1 MERPSNT
8 HVSLL
13 VQLRLDPANQS
24 AWRDFVSRYG
34 RQIYGWC
41 RQWGVQDADAE
52 DVTQSVLLILTE
64 RLRDFQYDPQGS
76 FRAWLKTVT
85 YHAWS
90 KNREARQRSGQGSG
104 DSIVAQRLDSL
115 EARDDLAARLEAEFD
130 RELLER
136 AMLQV
141 AQRVA
146 SNTWHAFH
154 LTAVDGISGA
164 EAARRLNLPVA
175 SVYVA
180 KSRVQRLIQ
189 KEIALLES
197 GLLQGV

>member
-1 MERPSNT
+1 MERPST

-52 DVTQSVLLILTE
+52 DVTQSVLLILAE
-64 RLRDFQYDPQGS
+64 RLRDFHYDPQGS

-90 KNREARQRSGQGSG
+90 KNRESRQRSGQGSG
-104 DSIVAQRLDSL
+104 DSFVAQRLDSL
-115 EARDDLAARLEAEFD
+115 EARDDLASKLEAEFD
-130 RELLER
+130 RELLAKTEG
-136 AMLQV
+136 Q
-141 AQRVA
+141 QRFE
-146 SNTWHAFH
+146 SEHQEIGNTQA
-154 LTAVDGISGA
+154 GA
-164 EAARRLNLPVA
+164 AHGED
-175 SVYVA
+175 
-180 KSRVQRLIQ
+180 
-189 KEIALLES
+189 
-197 GLLQGV
+197 LQGRAPGEKVVDQQGRTNPSHPRESFMQMPPTV

>member
-1 MERPSNT
+1 MERPST

-52 DVTQSVLLILTE
+52 DVTQSVLLILAE
-64 RLRDFQYDPQGS
+64 RLRDFHYDPQGS

-90 KNREARQRSGQGSG
+90 KNREGRQRSGQGSG
-104 DSIVAQRLDSL
+104 DSVVAQRLDSL
-115 EARDDLAARLEAEFD
+115 EARDDLASKLEAEFD

-146 SNTWHAFH
+146 SNTWQAFQ
-154 LTAVDGISGA
+154 LMAVDGLSGA
-164 EAARRLNLPVA
+164 DTARRLKMPVA
-175 SVYVA
+175 LVYVA
-180 KSRVQRLIQ
+180 RSRVQKLIQ
-189 KEIALLES
+189 KEIEHMES
-197 GLLQGV
+197 GLLHGV